1 MHSRTA
7 TLFTLVCVTAL
18 FTGCDANPPLAPGAA
33 EASLARG
40 TSGQKGP
47 SGLYAIALQGAIA
60 LGWQDNSPNETGFE
74 VQRSTTGPGGAFT
87 PLASTAAN
95 ITSYSDTGLAAATQY
110 CYEVRS
116 FKRTGNDTSYSAFA
130 GPACAATPPLTAP
143 SAPTAVVIS
152 DTRIDVGWQDNSTNE
167 SGFELYRSTGGW
179 YMEFARLA
187 STGAGATSYTDAAL
201 AASTEYCYKVRA
213 FQTRGGNTTYSEFS
227 GAACAKTLPPPVPPN
242 APSLLYALP
251 EGSTAVGI
259 YWDPDWSSDPAS
271 TNGFRVERS
280 IDGGGSWTTAG
291 TDGAAWYN
299 YSHYLSDGD
308 RTPEQ
313 QVCYR
318 VFASNRW
325 GDSDPSG
332 TKCATP
338 IARPTGLGAT
348 TVDYQT
354 IDFAW
359 SDNSQVEGTYALGFF
374 IYYYDDWGFEVE
386 EFVPVWEGPANATSA
401 RVTGLESGTSYTYY
415 VVAGNAFGRSDFSD
429 GVTGTTDPAP
439 PGIAGVM
446 ATRTRLGSPQPR
458 HAIKARVPTQ
468 QRPRSAVTP
477 RRGL

>member
-1 MHSRTA
+1 EGMAPASSATARGRTASCRCRCGLQTCRSRLPLTRWTHTTFRANVPPRSVSRACYPQRSRRRPMHSRTA

-60 LGWQDNSPNETGFE
+60 LGWQDNS
-74 VQRSTTGPGGAFT
+74 
-87 PLASTAAN
+87 
-95 ITSYSDTGLAAATQY
+95 
-110 CYEVRS
+110 
-116 FKRTGNDTSYSAFA
+116 
-130 GPACAATPPLTAP
+130 
-143 SAPTAVVIS
+143 
-152 DTRIDVGWQDNSTNE
+152 TNE
-167 SGFELYRSTGGW
+167 SGFELYRSTAGW

-201 AASTEYCYKVRA
+201 AASTQYCYKVRA

-415 VVAGNAFGRSDFSD
+415 VVAGNGFGRSDYSD

-439 PGIAGVM
+439 PGVAGVM

-458 HAIKARVPTQ
+458 HAIKARV
-468 QRPRSAVTP
+468 
-477 RRGL
+477 